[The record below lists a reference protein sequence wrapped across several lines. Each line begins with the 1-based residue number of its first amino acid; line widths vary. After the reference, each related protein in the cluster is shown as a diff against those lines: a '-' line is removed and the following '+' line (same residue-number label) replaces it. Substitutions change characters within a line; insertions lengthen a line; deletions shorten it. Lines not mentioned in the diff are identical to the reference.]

1 MRVSVKYGSRI
12 SDFKDQT
19 TITIGNSDSCDVKVD
34 KYTGEKPIK
43 LIFSKKYNNYVLV
56 NSENSSDVL
65 FNDGPFSKVLVPQ
78 MFSVKMKNSSE
89 PIVIS
94 IENNPILNNKND
106 IFDNEIEE
114 NRIAII
120 KEMGNDVQDLKNTVG
135 SMNITSF
142 ILNAAIVVLSVTC
155 SFGITNFLL
164 GLRADN
170 TTSVLKLTTNFGF
183 LICISTVVLSV
194 ALLLKH
200 GIYSIMEFNATSKY
214 GDSDMIQKII
224 VSAGALFMFIFYT
237 MNLFYY
243 KDVPGLAPAAFF
255 IAVLFVGTLMV
266 ASIASGYFKYQ
277 LKYYNNKLV
286 TSEYRADFETI
297 LKNYSRLIYA
307 YINSLSR
314 NRIENI
320 KSALINNQI
329 RMIIE
334 VIVGIITAPFLA
346 YGVSNTLAG
355 CFPEAASWI
364 RISGI
369 RFSPIFLVL
378 ATFLII
384 FAFFS
389 FVRAFTIS
397 KQLRSSE
404 IIKFDGFHDYN
415 SHGVTILGLDAM
427 RTLNKEKNTV
437 MLIAC
442 FIIMIE
448 FTMNVSYFITEIGGD
463 IQGMFL
469 SFVTAIVPTAL
480 LVAETMLLSTTMH
493 KINNYNELLAM
504 LD

>member
-1 MRVSVKYGSRI
+1 MKVSVKYGNTI
-12 SDFKDQT
+12 SDFKDQM
-19 TITIGNSDSCDVKVD
+19 TITIGSSDSCDFKID
-34 KYTGEKPIK
+34 KYTCENPIK

-56 NSENSSDVL
+56 NPENNDSIL
-65 FNDGPFSKVLVPQ
+65 FNGGSFSKVLVPQ
-78 MFSVKMKNSSE
+78 TFSIKIKYIAE
-89 PIVIS
+89 PIIIS
-94 IENNPILNNKND
+94 IENNIRQGLKND
-106 IFDNEIEE
+106 IFDDETEE
-114 NRIAII
+114 NRITIV
-120 KEMGNDVQDLKNTVG
+120 KEMGNNVQDLKNSIN
-135 SMNITSF
+135 SMNIISF
-142 ILNAAIVVLSVTC
+142 VLNAAIFVLSVVC

-164 GLRADN
+164 GLKADS

-194 ALLLKH
+194 ALILKH
-200 GIYSIMEFNATSKY
+200 GIYSFMEFNSTSKY
-214 GDSDMIQKII
+214 GDDDSVQKII
-224 VSAGALFMFIFYT
+224 IGAGILFMFIFYA

-243 KDVPGLAPAAFF
+243 KDVPGFSSAAFF
-255 IAVLFVGTLMV
+255 IAILFVGTLMV
-266 ASIASGYFKYQ
+266 VSVAGGYFKYQ
-277 LKYYNNKLV
+277 LKDYNNKLV
-286 TSEYRADFETI
+286 TSEYRADFETV

-307 YINSLSR
+307 YVNNLSK
-314 NRIENI
+314 NRIENV

-334 VIVGIITAPFLA
+334 VLVGILTAPFLA

-389 FVRAFTIS
+389 FVRAFSIG

-415 SHGVTILGLDAM
+415 SHGVSILGLDAM

-437 MLIAC
+437 MFIAC
-442 FIIMIE
+442 FIILIE

-469 SFVTAIVPTAL
+469 SFVTALVPTAL

-493 KINNYNELLAM
+493 KINNYNELLSM